1 MEAWPLRQP
10 IADQLR
16 FVRSVVVQ
24 NQVHI
29 QFLRNVLLDGVEEVT
44 KLDGAMAALRL
55 PDQFPGLGI
64 EGGKQAGC
72 TVTRIVMRTAFDLPW
87 THGQQG
93 RGSVQR
99 LYLRLLVHA

>member
-29 QFLRNVLLDGVEEVT
+29 QVRRNIFLNRVEEGA
-44 KLDGAMAALRL
+44 KLDRAMATLRL
-55 PDQFPGLGI
+55 SNQFPGLGI
-64 EGGKQAGC
+64 EGGKQTGC
-72 TVTRIVMRTAFDLPW
+72 AVTRIVMRAAFDLPW
-87 THGQQG
+87 AHRQQG
-93 RGSVQR
+93 SGSVQS